1 MKKSLFLSLIVGLCA
16 FAACSEPKLEP
27 AEDQAFK
34 PVANPDFVI
43 SSGTTTFVN
52 TFATK
57 ADSNLEPVVTEGSVE
72 ANLSVCAVEGKQYV
86 ASKTTVHIRM
96 GNEVTVFLPVATD
109 NFSANDKSAV
119 NVFKETQTRTGG
131 WGENYAYFEI
141 DAYGNEKKVEAKVDY
156 ITEGTE
162 PGIKITVK
170 GVDDDLARYL
180 WEGYKDG
187 LTVEVWNYYKDITL
201 DDLKAGF
208 DANATIDF
216 SVAPDRYVNAF
227 AKIPEY
233 TGEITTKLEAV
244 NPSEPYYNDI
254 GEDKKFW
261 VPYKAD
267 GTLLETDFWVRP
279 ADVYGDESAP
289 VIAPSHFYLLKGHKN
304 PNDCVLA
311 PKDDTIFS
319 DKKTHNADIPDDVDT
334 VFYVIP
340 GDYDVIYIK

>member
-16 FAACSEPKLEP
+16 FVACSEQKLEP
-27 AEDQAFK
+27 AKDQAFK

-43 SSGTTTFVN
+43 SSGNTVFVN

-57 ADSNLEPVVTEGSVE
+57 ADPNLEPVVTEGSVE

-208 DANATIDF
+208 DANATIEF

-233 TGEITTKLEAV
+233 AGVITTKLEAV
-244 NPSEPYYNDI
+244 NSSAWYFDVI
-254 GEDKKFW
+254 GEDKDFW
-261 VPYKAD
+261 YPYTAEGVLD
-267 GTLLETDFWVRP
+267 AQYWVRP
-279 ADVYGDESAP
+279 ADVYGDESSP

-311 PKDDTIFS
+311 PAGFTYS
-319 DKKTHNADIPDDVDT
+319 SKKTHNADIPDDVDT

>member
-57 ADSNLEPVVTEGSVE
+57 ADPNLEPVVTEGSVE

-96 GNEVTVFLPVATD
+96 GNEVTVFLPVAVEK
-109 NFSANDKSAV
+109 FSDKSAGMV
-119 NVFKETQTRTGG
+119 YKETHFRTGG

-279 ADVYGDESAP
+279 ADVYGDESSP

-311 PKDDTIFS
+311 PAGFTYS
-319 DKKTHNADIPDDVDT
+319 SKKTHNADIPDDVDT

>member
-208 DANATIDF
+208 DANATIEF

-233 TGEITTKLEAV
+233 TGVITTELEDV

-279 ADVYGDESAP
+279 ADVYGDESSP

-311 PKDDTIFS
+311 PAGFTYS
-319 DKKTHNADIPDDVDT
+319 SKKTHNADIPDDVDT